1 MKKIICLSF
10 SLALLSIPS
19 FAQKKDK
26 GTKIEPYKFE
36 TIIENPITS
45 IKNQASS
52 GTCWCF
58 SGISFF
64 ESEIMRATG
73 EECDLSEMFVVSNAY
88 YDKALKYV
96 RMHPYTSFP
105 GKSALLYCQRRSGK

>member
-1 MKKIICLSF
+1 MKKIICLGCA
-10 SLALLSIPS
+10 LALLSIPS

-96 RMHPYTSFP
+96 RMHGHLNFGP
-105 GKSALLYCQRRSGK
+105 GSSVSDVLTV

>member
-1 MKKIICLSF
+1 MKKIICIGFALT
-10 SLALLSIPS
+10 LLSMPS

-36 TIIENPITS
+36 TIIEIPITS

-58 SGISFF
+58 SGIPFF
-64 ESEIMRATG
+64 KSEIMRATG
-73 EECDLSEMFVVSNAY
+73 GGGNLSEN
-88 YDKALKYV
+88 L
-96 RMHPYTSFP
+96 
-105 GKSALLYCQRRSGK
+105 